1 MARCLCVECFALSQ
15 IHPRLLFPHITT
27 KLHQAAHKKIAR
39 HTKTASEPTSIA
51 TVGIEMTT
59 LTYPSITAVA
69 AKFRAAMVAGFV
81 YRAGGN
87 IRSCRKTSILLGQLG
102 QCWSYYSLSQIRVAA
117 AKMEKIETYWPQK
130 YKNIKKHISVGQ
142 KKQSQWM

>member
-1 MARCLCVECFALSQ
+1 MARCLCVECFVLIQ
-15 IHPRLLFPHITT
+15 IHPHLLFPHITT

-51 TVGIEMTT
+51 TVGMEMTT
-59 LTYPSITAVA
+59 LTYPSITAA

-87 IRSCRKTSILLGQLG
+87 IRSCRKTSFSGSWVNVEAIVL
-102 QCWSYYSLSQIRVAA
+102 
-117 AKMEKIETYWPQK
+117 
-130 YKNIKKHISVGQ
+130 
-142 KKQSQWM
+142 